1 MGLIQSMSIIW
12 ILSDQIFLQ
21 KGNEELPALGHN
33 GIFRANQLWWTIRE
47 GLMLGNQ
54 NFQKGICYHYLFIP

>member
-1 MGLIQSMSIIW
+1 MYIVRSHRMGLIQSMSIIW

-33 GIFRANQLWWTIRE
+33 GIFRANQL
-47 GLMLGNQ
+47 
-54 NFQKGICYHYLFIP
+54 